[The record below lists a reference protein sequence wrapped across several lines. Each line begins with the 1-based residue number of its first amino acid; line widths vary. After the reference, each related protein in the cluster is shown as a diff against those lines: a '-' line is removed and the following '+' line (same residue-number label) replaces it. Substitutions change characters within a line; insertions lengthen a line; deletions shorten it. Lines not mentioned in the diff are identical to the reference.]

1 MNKDSKIYLAG
12 HTGMVGSAILK
23 NLESKGYS
31 NVIVK
36 TRKEL
41 DLLNTASV
49 REFFKIYKPEF
60 VILAAAKVGGIGA
73 NNEEKADFLY
83 ENLVIQNNVIW
94 QSYLSDVQKLLFL
107 GSSCVYPRE
116 SPQPIKEEYLL
127 TGPLEPTNEGY
138 ALAKITGMKLCR
150 YIYEQYGKKFISCM
164 PTNIYGY
171 GDNFDEK
178 KAHVIPSLIS
188 RMHNAKLGNREE
200 VVVWGSGKVMREF
213 LFVDDLAEICVC
225 LLEDY
230 EDKDFINVGTGAD
243 ISIKDLVNMIRE
255 VVGYKGDIVW
265 DESKPDG
272 MPRKLLDVSKLRN
285 LGYSHKVELKVGLE
299 KTYQYFLEN
308 NL

>member
-41 DLLNTASV
+41 DLLNIDSV
-49 REFFKIYKPEF
+49 REFFKIHKPEF

-94 QSYLSDVQKLLFL
+94 QSYLSDVQKLLFM

-243 ISIKDLVNMIRE
+243 TSIKDLVNMVRE